1 MNFVMVS
8 VNMKIIAVIP
18 AYNEAQKIGGVVR
31 ATLPFVSEVIVVDD
45 GSHDASGEVATA
57 AGALVLRHIVNRGLG
72 ATLGTG
78 FCAALARDAEC
89 IVTLDADGQHDP
101 HEIERVTSPIR
112 RGLADVVLGSRL
124 LDSTGMPLH
133 RILANHAGNFVT
145 LLLFGIFVT
154 DSQSGFR
161 AFSRT
166 AARMIE
172 IRSNRMEVSSEIVAE
187 IRRKGLR
194 LAEVPIRA
202 IYTDYSLAKGN
213 SFWVGLKTV
222 YKLLLRRLG
231 R

>member
-1 MNFVMVS
+1 
-8 VNMKIIAVIP
+8 MKIVAVIP
-18 AYNEAQKIGGVVR
+18 AYNESQKIGGVVR

-45 GSHDASGEVATA
+45 GSHDATRDSARE
-57 AGALVLRHIVNRGLG
+57 AGACVMRHVVNRGLG

-78 FCAALARDAEC
+78 IAAALAHDAEC

-101 HEIERVTSPIR
+101 HEIERVVGPIC

-124 LDSTGMPLH
+124 LASEGMPFH
-133 RILANHAGNFVT
+133 RVLANHIGNFTT

-161 AFSRT
+161 AFSRA

-172 IRSNRMEVSSEIVAE
+172 IRSNRMEVSSEIVGE

-202 IYTDYSLAKGN
+202 IYTNYSLAKGQ

-222 YKLLLRRLG
+222 YKLLLRRMG